1 MLVVH
6 DESTFHTND
15 DDPYMYVEEGRTNCL
30 KRKNV
35 GGGINVSAFC
45 SEKEGVVRL
54 TDDQFRD
61 AQRRRPGIKQDSTI
75 KMKCDT
81 KYATEK
87 TGDTLM
93 GVRHNG
99 WWNNDLVLAQ
109 IDRCIPIFE
118 EQHPGCQG
126 LFLFDNS
133 TGHNAY
139 ADDALLAHKMGYLP
153 GGKQPLMRETVY
165 VEGQEAVPCF

>member
-1 MLVVH
+1 MA
-6 DESTFHTND
+6 DEAWQ
-15 DDPYMYVEEGRTNCL
+15 L
-30 KRKNV
+30 KATV

-61 AQRRRPGIKQDSTI
+61 AQRRRPGIAQDSTI
-75 KMKCDT
+75 KMKCGTGT
-81 KYATEK
+81 KYSTEK

-109 IDRCIPIFE
+109 IDRWIPIFE
-118 EQHPGCQG
+118 E
-126 LFLFDNS
+126 
-133 TGHNAY
+133 
-139 ADDALLAHKMGYLP
+139 
-153 GGKQPLMRETVY
+153 
-165 VEGQEAVPCF
+165 